1 MYQAFFSEGIKRT
14 KETKATKRPLSL
26 AEADEAEVGDR
37 VDAVRVGDSGG
48 FRKLGGDDAV
58 TGNGRRH
65 AVWKTAWGVWIGA
78 GLAEMAAA
86 CGEELE
92 RRCQEIVEA
101 VADVAELLAAA
112 IHAFDVVGIFQ
123 FIDGRENERVGI
135 GMTGGHGLFQRT
147 AARGAS
153 PVFAVFPACVACA
166 ELQGDGIE
174 DDVGRLDEAVSGD
187 TDFGEVVKGA
197 VRFEREGCHGDAF
210 YIDK

>member
-37 VDAVRVGDSGG
+37 VDAVCVGDSSG

-78 GLAEMAAA
+78 GLAEVAAA
-86 CGEELE
+86 RGEELE
-92 RRCQEIVEA
+92 GRCQEIVEA

-135 GMTGGHGLFQRT
+135 GMAGGHGLLQRAT
-147 AARGAS
+147 AGRAS
-153 PVFAVFPACVACA
+153 PIFAVSSACVAFTK
-166 ELQGDGIE
+166 LQGDGIE
-174 DDVGRLDEAVSGD
+174 DDVDRLDE
-187 TDFGEVVKGA
+187 TVV
-197 VRFEREGCHGDAF
+197 GDADSF
-210 YIDK
+210 QIVDGIVWF